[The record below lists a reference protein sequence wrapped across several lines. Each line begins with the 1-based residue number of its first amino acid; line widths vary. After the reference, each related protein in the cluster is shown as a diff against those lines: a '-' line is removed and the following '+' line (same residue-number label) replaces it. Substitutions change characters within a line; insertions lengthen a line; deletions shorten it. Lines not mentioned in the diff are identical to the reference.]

1 MSYTIALCLQKG
13 GTGKTT
19 TTLNLGV
26 ELAQLGARVLLVDI
40 DPQANLTT
48 GLGFELNT
56 FEFTIYDI
64 LHNRQMGAKFAI
76 QPVTTNIDLIPSTLL
91 LAGAEMDFAN
101 KIGRE
106 LILKKALATVKNSY
120 DYILIDT
127 PPSLGFFTV
136 NALVAADSVLV
147 PLQAHIYAFQAMP
160 HLEAIVD
167 LVRELNPKLA
177 IDSILLTL
185 VDRRTGLSNTIEKQ
199 ARETYGDKVFKT
211 VIPSTIRVA
220 ESPAAGEP
228 MRVYAPENPA
238 AKAYQ
243 DLAWE
248 VKGRFDSHA

>member
-1 MSYTIALCLQKG
+1 MSYTITCALQKG

-19 TTLNLGV
+19 TTLNLGA
-26 ELAQLGARVLLVDI
+26 ELAQLGAKVLLVDI

-48 GLGFELNT
+48 GLGLILNSFEYT
-56 FEFTIYDI
+56 VYDV
-64 LHNRQMGAKFAI
+64 LHNRQMGARFAI
-76 QPVTTNIDLIPSTLL
+76 QSVTTNIDLIPSTLL

-127 PPSLGFFTV
+127 PPSLGLFTI

-147 PLQAHIYAFQAMP
+147 PLQAHTYAFQAMP
-160 HLEAIVD
+160 QLESIVD
-167 LVRELNPKLA
+167 LVRDLNPQLA
-177 IDSILLTL
+177 IDGILLTM
-185 VDRRTGLSNTIEKQ
+185 VDRRTSLSGTIEKQ
-199 ARETYGDKVFKT
+199 AREAYGDKVFKT
-211 VIPSTIRVA
+211 VIPSTIRIA

-243 DLAWE
+243 ELAWE
-248 VKGRFDSHA
+248 VRERYHA